1 MIKTPKQALN
11 KAYLKIKHSREQ
23 IDNFKQAVKVFFE
36 TSQTAKNE
44 SEQEHV
50 TLIINFLNKS
60 FYGNSNYVNIN
71 KKNDL
76 VIRSNTSANSKIEIL
91 FEVKAPNNPTQM
103 ISKENI
109 NKKALQQLVLYYLR
123 EKITNKNDSIK
134 YLIATNGME
143 WFIFDA
149 QLFAKYFAHD
159 KKLRAKFE
167 EYINGR
173 LDEVSTEHFYINIA
187 KPAIEPLKDQ
197 LEYTYFNIEDYKKY
211 IETNSAEN
219 DSKLIELYKIFS
231 PEHLLKLPITNDN
244 NSLNQKFYSE
254 LLHIIGLEETKQ
266 GSKKII
272 TRKSPDRRN
281 DGSLLESCIYT
292 LDVAN
297 FENPIQYGDNK
308 EEQLFNIALELVIT
322 WVNRILFLKLLE
334 AQLISFHQGDKS
346 YSFLNPDRLKSYQ
359 ELNALFF
366 NVLAIKNEERD
377 SKDKVKF
384 PYIPYLNSSLF
395 EKTNL
400 EISGSLISQL
410 DSNEKLAVFN
420 NTVLNDSSNKR
431 LTGEENTLTYLLEFL
446 NAYNFSGDD
455 GDIIQGENKTI
466 INASVLGLI
475 FEKINGY
482 KDGSFFTPSFITMY
496 MCRETIRRAVVDKF
510 KTIEPSIESFD
521 DVKAYTSRYYKSK
534 DIQQFNELINSL
546 TICDPAVG
554 SGHFLV
560 SALNEIIAIKS
571 ELGIL
576 LNDSNELLN
585 IGVDVIN
592 DELVITERSGDLFKY
607 YPNNPA
613 SQQIQKT
620 LFHEKQTIIENC
632 LFGVDINPNS
642 VKICRLR
649 LWIELLKNAYY
660 KDFAN
665 NELETLPNIDINIKC
680 GNSLISRFDLV
691 DNIESLLSNLK
702 HGNHKNITVDYYRKK
717 VLEYKNAKT
726 KDQKRDLET
735 LIKKIKQEFSAGLYQ
750 ASLFDED
757 NKQSEK
763 EAFYNKQNAFEW
775 RFEFPEVLADN
786 GEYKGFDIVIGNP
799 PYISNKEI
807 SAEHKEF
814 YQNKYNLSDDLYNY
828 FFTLS
833 FTIASTNGY
842 STLITSNT
850 FMTIN
855 SKINIRQLLQSK
867 KLIEFIPIKNCFDEA
882 AVEPIIVL
890 CQNKENNSNYHFD
903 YIDLRHSEFNPL
915 ENRYN
920 IHIDTYKNTPSQVF
934 FTPTKYNLQV
944 YDKYIV
950 KTKRLLDTW
959 WDKIRTSAEI
969 TRNEV
974 ELNQYRESLKAG
986 DLTVLGLV
994 TDGGQG
1000 LATGENSKYL
1010 AVREDT
1016 QEANRVRETRLIK
1029 LTELNNRLNTNYSI
1043 DGLSEIEIRVLF
1055 EDIKSK
1061 HGRKVFGQ
1069 GYIYSIALLD
1079 EIANI
1084 NLLSDDEKLNG
1095 INSSKSFVAYDK
1107 GDKDGNKW
1115 YVETPFVINWNREN
1129 VTYLKENS
1137 GKHGQGMP
1145 VVRNPQFYFKEG
1157 FSWNN
1162 ILNPNS
1168 EYIKARIKE
1177 KSINDVGGM
1186 SLYPYSDMISAKYIV
1201 VLLNSYFMFEYLRDI
1216 INNTVNL
1223 QINDFRQ
1230 LPIIIPT
1237 TKQLQEFE
1245 TVFDDAVSIRKD
1257 EINNTIT
1264 AEQAKARLSVIQ
1276 SKVDE
1281 MVYKLYDLTP
1291 EEIAII
1297 EEMA

>member
-134 YLIATNGME
+134 YLIATNGIE

-211 IETNSAEN
+211 IEKNSAEN

-231 PEHLLKLPITNDN
+231 PEHLLKLPLTNDN

-292 LDVAN
+292 LDVAS

-607 YPNNPA
+607 YPNNLA

-660 KDFAN
+660 KNFAN

-680 GNSLISRFDLV
+680 GNSLISRFDLA
-691 DNIESLLSNLK
+691 DNIEALLSNLK

-726 KDQKRDLET
+726 KDQKLDLET

-775 RFEFPEVLADN
+775 RFEFPEILADN
-786 GEYKGFDIVIGNP
+786 GDYKGFDIVIGNP
-799 PYISNKEI
+799 PYIQLQ
-807 SAEHKEF
+807 AM
-814 YQNKYNLSDDLYNY
+814 QNSKLESDILSK
-828 FFTLS
+828 S
-833 FTIASTNGY
+833 FTTFVKTGDIYALFIEQGVSLLKQEGLLSY
-842 STLITSNT
+842 ITSNKWMRAGYGKSLREFLAT
-850 FMTIN
+850 KTQPISLIDFGGFQVFDSASVDSNILITQNQLYVQSFNACAVKENYLTEIPLSEYFKQN
-855 SKINIRQLLQSK
+855 SQIMSQVSSESWIISSPLEQQIKTKIEAKGVPLKDWDIRIYRGILTGR
-867 KLIEFIPIKNCFDEA
+867 DEA
-882 AVEPIIVL
+882 FVISTETKERL
-890 CQNKENNSNYHFD
+890 CAEDPK
-903 YIDLRHSEFNPL
+903 
-915 ENRYN
+915 
-920 IHIDTYKNTPSQVF
+920 
-934 FTPTKYNLQV
+934 
-944 YDKYIV
+944 
-950 KTKRLLDTW
+950 
-959 WDKIRTSAEI
+959 SAEI
-969 TRNEV
+969 IKPLLRGRNVKRYQAFWADLWLINSHNNPPVNIDNYPSVKNHLDKFYSKLEIRQDKGITPYNLRSCAYLAEFAKEKIV
-974 ELNQYRESLKAG
+974 WARLMRVHKTEEISFPRFSLAKEDSFVVDSLCFITANHSIKY
-986 DLTVLGLV
+986 LLAVL
-994 TDGGQG
+994 
-1000 LATGENSKYL
+1000 NSKY
-1010 AVREDT
+1010 A
-1016 QEANRVRETRLIK
+1016 ANYFYK
-1029 LTELNNRLNTNYSI
+1029 N
-1043 DGLSEIEIRVLF
+1043 
-1055 EDIKSK
+1055 
-1061 HGRKVFGQ
+1061 
-1069 GYIYSIALLD
+1069 IAILD
-1079 EIANI
+1079 N
-1084 NLLSDDEKLNG
+1084 
-1095 INSSKSFVAYDK
+1095 
-1107 GDKDGNKW
+1107 
-1115 YVETPFVINWNREN
+1115 
-1129 VTYLKENS
+1129 
-1137 GKHGQGMP
+1137 
-1145 VVRNPQFYFKEG
+1145 
-1157 FSWNN
+1157 
-1162 ILNPNS
+1162 
-1168 EYIKARIKE
+1168 
-1177 KSINDVGGM
+1177 GGM
-1186 SLYPYSDMISAKYIV
+1186 QMRQQYIENLRAPQLSSQEQQPFIDIV
-1201 VLLNSYFMFEYLRDI
+1201 DKVLLAKEQQQDTTTLEKQ
-1216 INNTVNL
+1216 VN
-1223 QINDFRQ
+1223 
-1230 LPIIIPT
+1230 
-1237 TKQLQEFE
+1237 
-1245 TVFDDAVSIRKD
+1245 
-1257 EINNTIT
+1257 
-1264 AEQAKARLSVIQ
+1264 
-1276 SKVDE
+1276 E

-1297 EEMA
+1297 ES

>member
-799 PYISNKEI
+799 PYIKEYEGKHIFDGLRNNPVYQGKMDIWYMFTANSMKLINKSGYLNFIATNNWVTNSGASKMRNYMLQNSKFIELI
-807 SAEHKEF
+807 DFGAYMIFDSASVQTMIMLF
-814 YQNKYNLSDDLYNY
+814 QNKIEANYSFNYMSMATKTPSLNDVLLLIQKNDSINVQNLTPNIKVDNLLNKTLTFNNNLDDAILAKMIAKSNFYCNEAEVAQGIVFPQDILNRKAVDILGGNFQIGDGVFSLKNNEKNSLNLSEDELQFIKPYFTSDQLHQFYGSSENNRWLIYTPSNFNQANSMDDYPQLKSHLDKFSVVITSDNKPYGLHRARNENY
-828 FFTLS
+828 FNGEKIISLRKCAEPTFTYTDFPCYVS
-833 FTIASTNGY
+833 QTYFVIKPDR
-842 STLITSNT
+842 
-850 FMTIN
+850 IN
-855 SKINIRQLLQSK
+855 L
-867 KLIEFIPIKNCFDEA
+867 
-882 AVEPIIVL
+882 
-890 CQNKENNSNYHFD
+890 
-903 YIDLRHSEFNPL
+903 
-915 ENRYN
+915 
-920 IHIDTYKNTPSQVF
+920 
-934 FTPTKYNLQV
+934 
-944 YDKYIV
+944 
-950 KTKRLLDTW
+950 
-959 WDKIRTSAEI
+959 
-969 TRNEV
+969 
-974 ELNQYRESLKAG
+974 
-986 DLTVLGLV
+986 
-994 TDGGQG
+994 
-1000 LATGENSKYL
+1000 KYL
-1010 AVREDT
+1010 T
-1016 QEANRVRETRLIK
+1016 
-1029 LTELNNRLNTNYSI
+1029 
-1043 DGLSEIEIRVLF
+1043 G
-1055 EDIKSK
+1055 
-1061 HGRKVFGQ
+1061 
-1069 GYIYSIALLD
+1069 
-1079 EIANI
+1079 
-1084 NLLSDDEKLNG
+1084 
-1095 INSSKSFVAYDK
+1095 
-1107 GDKDGNKW
+1107 
-1115 YVETPFVINWNREN
+1115 
-1129 VTYLKENS
+1129 
-1137 GKHGQGMP
+1137 
-1145 VVRNPQFYFKEG
+1145 
-1157 FSWNN
+1157 
-1162 ILNPNS
+1162 
-1168 EYIKARIKE
+1168 
-1177 KSINDVGGM
+1177 
-1186 SLYPYSDMISAKYIV
+1186 
-1201 VLLNSYFMFEYLRDI
+1201 LLNSKLIAFWLRRKGKMQGNNFQIDKEPLLDI
-1216 INNTVNL
+1216 PLINTE
-1223 QINDFRQ
+1223 IS
-1230 LPIIIPT
+1230 
-1237 TKQLQEFE
+1237 KQ
-1245 TVFDDAVSIRKD
+1245 D
-1257 EINNTIT
+1257 EIVCLVNQILDAKRINLKADTSKL
-1264 AEQAKARLSVIQ
+1264 EQQI
-1276 SKVDE
+1276 DE
-1281 MVYKLYDLTP
+1281 LVYQLYDLTP
-1291 EEIAII
+1291 EEISII